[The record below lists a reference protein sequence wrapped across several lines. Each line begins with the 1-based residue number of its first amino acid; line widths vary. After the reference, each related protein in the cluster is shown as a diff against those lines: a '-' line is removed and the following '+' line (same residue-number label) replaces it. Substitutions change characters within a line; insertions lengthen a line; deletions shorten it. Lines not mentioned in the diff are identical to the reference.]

1 MFGDD
6 GAVSSLCWVH
16 LSLVTLVTVSSSAR
30 RALGGTLATGASL
43 VGVCHRAGTPWS
55 GQHHHTIT
63 TITTHDRH
71 NKCNE
76 EEEKRTF
83 QVQLQTV
90 STTTLSVVSYNF

>member
-55 GQHHHTIT
+55 GQHHHIIT
-63 TITTHDRH
+63 TTHDRH